1 MTPLEK
7 INSLPMPFAVLMG
20 VTFTE
25 AEPNK
30 VVARMVVREDLCTVG
45 HRIHGGAVM
54 AFADSV
60 GAAATVINLPPDAK
74 GTTTIESKTNFVGA
88 AKAGSILTAT
98 ATPVHL
104 GRRTHV
110 WQTRLETG
118 EGRLVAIVTQ
128 TQMIL

>member
-1 MTPLEK
+1 MNLLEK
-7 INSLPMPFAVLMG
+7 IHSRPMPFAVLMG

-30 VVARMVVREDLCTVG
+30 VVATMVVREDLCTLG
-45 HRIHGGAVM
+45 HTIHGGAVM

-60 GAAATVINLPPDAK
+60 GAAATVINLPPEAK

-88 AKAGSILTAT
+88 AKAGSTVIAT

-110 WQTRLETG
+110 WHTRIETG

-128 TQMIL
+128 TQLIL